1 VLRHEFR
8 PGKLVAGFFLTLAG
22 ITYAG
27 DAGGAWD
34 TPWFAVIP
42 MVVGGL
48 CLAGAVGL
56 LARSVRKRRDRRR
69 TSTPSEVGHTPQ
81 PPVPH

>member
-8 PGKLVAGFFLTLAG
+8 PGRLVAGAAFALAG
-22 ITYAG
+22 IVYAG
-27 DAGGAWD
+27 DAGGLWE

-48 CLAGAVGL
+48 CLAGATGVL
-56 LARSVRKRRDRRR
+56 TRYLRRR
-69 TSTPSEVGHTPQ
+69 RAARPGTPAQAGADTAT
-81 PPVPH
+81 